1 MDGWSTMDVVPEV
14 LRPQRFEYLRSSIQ
28 THTAGTP
35 CLVRGWKGPASRSPA
50 RFFQWPTHS
59 PWAVKG
65 RNEDEDGGAVI
76 TEAQSHKLR
85 IRHNKPTHYLNG
97 LCCFVITAPGNELST
112 INCLLTNHL
121 LRTAGCTVACCLIFC
136 ICHAFAGSIRS
147 TELFAYP
154 NQQHINQVT
163 LFSCLIPNA
172 LNGLPTLQR
181 VVTNSTTDF
190 MPGYTFC
197 RATSSDSWTPVWHYL
212 E

>member
-1 MDGWSTMDVVPEV
+1 MHTAPTQRSTRSGAQTQSAPMDGWCTTDVESEV
-14 LRPQRFEYLRSSIQ
+14 LRPQWSEYLRSLIQ
-28 THTAGTP
+28 THTAGPGIP
-35 CLVRGWKGPASRSPA
+35 CLIRVWKGRASRSLA
-50 RFFQWPTHS
+50 RLFQWPTYS

-65 RNEDEDGGAVI
+65 RSDNTEDEDGGAVI
-76 TEAQSHKLR
+76 TQSHKLR
-85 IRHNKPTHYLNG
+85 IRHNKPTHDLNA

-163 LFSCLIPNA
+163 LFSCLIPNT
-172 LNGLPTLQR
+172 LNGLQ
-181 VVTNSTTDF
+181 
-190 MPGYTFC
+190 TFTESC
-197 RATSSDSWTPVWHYL
+197 H
-212 E
+212 